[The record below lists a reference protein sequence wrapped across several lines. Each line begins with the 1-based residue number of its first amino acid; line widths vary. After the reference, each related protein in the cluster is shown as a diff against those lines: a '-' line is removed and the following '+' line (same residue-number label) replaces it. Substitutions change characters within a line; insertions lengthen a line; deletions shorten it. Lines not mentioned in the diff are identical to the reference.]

1 MVKCFFYLGPS
12 LSVTCMRAITALRFE
27 KMESLSAIGND
38 WQVLRVSGRR
48 VGGGSNALT
57 DQKMD
62 EWGWALGLLYRC
74 HSHNN
79 FWQSIVLWHQSIRCQ
94 ESQHEL

>member
-1 MVKCFFYLGPS
+1 MLLQPGY
-12 LSVTCMRAITALRFE
+12 E
-27 KMESLSAIGND
+27 KMESLSAEGND

-62 EWGWALGLLYRC
+62 EWGWALVLLCRC
-74 HSHNN
+74 HSHIY
-79 FWQSIVLWHQSIRCQ
+79 FWQSIVLWH
-94 ESQHEL
+94 